1 MKILSNTLPAAAQ
14 AITRIPMNILILCT
28 GNSARSIIGEA
39 LVSSMDG
46 FTGYSAGSTPKGA
59 PHPMAL
65 NVLKAKGHDVSG
77 FRSKSWDEYGGAD
90 APKMD
95 IIITV
100 CDNAAGESCPYWP
113 GHPVVAHWGL
123 PDPANIEEMNFQRAA
138 FEDTYDA
145 LRKRITALATL
156 PLAQMS
162 QAEQKAAVQGVHG

>member
-1 MKILSNTLPAAAQ
+1 
-14 AITRIPMNILILCT
+14 MNILILCT

-39 LVSSMDG
+39 LVSAMDG
-46 FTGYSAGSTPKGA
+46 FTGYSAGSTPKGE

-65 NVLKAKGHDVSG
+65 NVLAAKGHDVSG
-77 FRSKSWDEYGGAD
+77 FRSKSWDEFGEAD

-123 PDPANIEEMNFQRAA
+123 PDPANVEEMNFQRAA
-138 FEDTYDA
+138 FEDTYA
-145 LRKRITALATL
+145 SLKTRIEKLAAL
-156 PLAQMS
+156 PLTGMS
-162 QAEQKAAVQGVHG
+162 DADRKAAVQGVHT